1 MKIAVLGS
9 GPSGLVAAEAVTE
22 CLFGTEHDLDIFS
35 LGKKSP
41 LYGAQYLHQPILGV
55 TDFMKSIEVQ
65 YRLEGTADGYRQKVY
80 PGSEGAEVSVSV
92 EMLEPNHPAWDIRET
107 YDRLWE
113 DFGDLVVPSILN
125 FEMVKVISRRYD
137 LVLSTIPLPKIC
149 GAKHRFENANI
160 VAAGSAPDLNI
171 GLEEY
176 KNLCPPNTVICN
188 GDDRV
193 PWYRISNI
201 FGYVTAEFSM
211 RYSSW
216 APKSASMVRKPLSH
230 SCDCWDNSNVH
241 LLGRYGAWK
250 KGVLVHDV
258 YEEVVRMLCQTDE

>member
-1 MKIAVLGS
+1 MKIAILGS

-55 TDFMKSIEVQ
+55 TDFTKSIEVE
-65 YRLEGTADGYRQKVY
+65 YRLEGTAGGYRQKVY
-80 PGSEGAEVSVSV
+80 PGSEVSVSV
-92 EMLEPNHPAWDIRET
+92 EMLEPNHMAWDIRET
-107 YDRLWE
+107 YDSLWE
-113 DFGDLVVPSILN
+113 DFGDLVIPSILN
-125 FEMVKVISRRYD
+125 FERVKVISRKYD
-137 LVLSTIPLPKIC
+137 LVLSTIPLPKVC
-149 GAKHRFENANI
+149 GAKHRFESANI

-176 KNLCPPNTVICN
+176 EKLCPPSTVICN

-211 RYSSW
+211 LHGLW
-216 APKSASMVRKPLSH
+216 APGSAGMVRKPVSH
-230 SCDCWDNSNVH
+230 NCDCWDNSNVN

-250 KGVLVHDV
+250 KGVLVHNV
-258 YEEVVRMLCQTDE
+258 YEEVVRMLCQTEK